1 MIAPSW
7 LLDRGIS
14 RPNQALV
21 AAAEGGGA
29 AAENFNCPFLDQDP
43 SAVPLAL
50 RRRYRR
56 VFFSFSSPSLIRRSS
71 E

>member
-21 AAAEGGGA
+21 AAAEGGGQGGGRKFQLSVLGPRPFRT
-29 AAENFNCPFLDQDP
+29 EQSPRPGCEIRCPLWP
-43 SAVPLAL
+43 WRL
-50 RRRYRR
+50 
-56 VFFSFSSPSLIRRSS
+56 
-71 E
+71 